1 MWHGG
6 ILILIHVTRS
16 VHTTDLVPTFSVD
29 FIMSALFWDGN
40 ASDDLTGSDNEY
52 AGYEYT
58 SDNVPWILFNSL
70 DENAVTVK
78 KNGGLIDQLV
88 SKKRS

>member
-16 VHTTDLVPTFSVD
+16 VHTTDLVPIFFSGFHNEGTF
-29 FIMSALFWDGN
+29 LGN
-40 ASDDLTGSDNEY
+40 RNGSDDLTGSDNEY

-58 SDNVPWILFNSL
+58 SDNVPWNLFNSL
-70 DENAVTVK
+70 DENDVTVK
-78 KNGGLIDQLV
+78 KQAV
-88 SKKRS
+88 